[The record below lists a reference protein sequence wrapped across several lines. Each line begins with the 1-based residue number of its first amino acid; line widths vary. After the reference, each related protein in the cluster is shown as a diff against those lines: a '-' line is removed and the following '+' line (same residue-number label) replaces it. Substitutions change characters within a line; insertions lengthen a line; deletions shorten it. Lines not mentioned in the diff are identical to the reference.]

1 MTESGTRRAPAV
13 AVPAGTRLDAL
24 LPPVRKHNSTRIW
37 STLPRELASLFRPRA
52 AEVAVAVVH
61 EIRRSIPEYARL
73 LDGPFGQVV
82 TGGVEQAVT
91 QFIDRL
97 ADPTAPRED
106 RARVF
111 RHLGRLE
118 VAQGRSVD
126 TLQSAYRIGAR
137 VAWRRIAEFGQ
148 AVNLPVVTICQLAEA
163 VFDYIDE
170 ISVLS
175 LEGYAAAQ
183 ARAAGALE
191 RRRRKLLE
199 MILSEPPASPQT
211 LAELAAT
218 ASWTLPEHV
227 VAVVLEHR
235 TSEYEIPTFDDGVLE
250 DLEAAEPCLVL
261 DAESPH
267 MHTLHEQLPGW
278 RVVVGPRVR
287 LVDARTSLRLARQ
300 ALTLV
305 HRGLLDDAPVIWTQR
320 HLATLWLLTDEFLA
334 RELAEQTLSPLK
346 NLTVKQRTR
355 LGETLLAWLETS
367 GSAPEIAGRL
377 KVHPQTVRYRLHQ
390 LEALFGDRLND
401 PDDRFHMEIS
411 LRAMRLL
418 ET

>member
-1 MTESGTRRAPAV
+1 MS
-13 AVPAGTRLDAL
+13 
-24 LPPVRKHNSTRIW
+24 STRIW

-106 RARVF
+106 RAKVF

-191 RRRRKLLE
+191 RRRRRLLE
-199 MILSEPPASPQT
+199 MILAEPPASPQT
-211 LAELAAT
+211 LADLAIT
-218 ASWTLPEHV
+218 ASWPVPEYV
-227 VAVVLEHR
+227 VAVALEHR
-235 TSEYEIPTFDDGVLE
+235 NSEYEMPTFDDGVLE

-261 DAESPH
+261 DASSQH
-267 MHTLHEQLPGW
+267 MRTLHEQLPGW
-278 RVVVGPRVR
+278 RVAVGPRVR
-287 LVDARTSLRLARQ
+287 LTEARTSLRLARQ
-300 ALTLV
+300 TLTLV
-305 HRGLLDDAPVIWTQR
+305 RRGLVDDTPIVWTNE

-334 RELAEQTLSPLK
+334 RELAERTLSPFAD
-346 NLTVKQRTR
+346 LTVKQRAR

-411 LRAMRLL
+411 LRAMHFLDNA
-418 ET
+418 E